1 MEEKKHKRIR
11 EQKHSSMWIL
21 IIVIIIVI
29 ISIVSLFVDNKQF
42 QNNIEEKKK
51 LEQELERIKQ
61 ENKEKEEKEEK
72 EKQEQ
77 ERQKA
82 YQEEQNKKEEIE
94 KNISEE
100 NKKNVKKIKEEIK
113 EVNNKNNKENKTQ
126 KELSQDIQKVI
137 DKSNE
142 KWDDKEKNRADTAL
156 ELVKKH
162 LGNEGYAYNLMDK
175 VNDNIYMVVVL
186 DNNTREVIGY
196 YYSDIEKNIVVKE
209 E

>member
-1 MEEKKHKRIR
+1 MEEKKHRRIR
-11 EQKHSSMWIL
+11 EQKHSSIWIL
-21 IIVIIIVI
+21 VIVIIIAI
-29 ISIVSLFVDNKQF
+29 LTITSIFIDNKKF
-42 QNNIEEKKK
+42 QKNVDEKKK
-51 LEQELERIKQ
+51 LEQELEKVKQ
-61 ENKEKEEKEEK
+61 ENKERELR

-77 ERQKA
+77 EKQKA
-82 YQEEQNKKEEIE
+82 YQEEQSKKEEIE

-100 NKKNVKKIKEEIK
+100 NKRNVKKIKEEIK
-113 EVNNKNNKENKTQ
+113 EINSKNNRDNKTQ
-126 KELSQDIQKVI
+126 KELSQDIQNVI

-142 KWDDKEKNRADTAL
+142 KWNNSEKDRANNAL

-162 LGNEGYAYNLMDK
+162 LGNADYAYNLMDK
-175 VNDNIYMVVVL
+175 ISNNIYMVVVL

>member
-11 EQKHSSMWIL
+11 EQKHSSIWIL

-29 ISIVSLFVDNKQF
+29 ISIVSLFVDNKKF

-51 LEQELERIKQ
+51 LEQELEKIKQ
-61 ENKEKEEKEEK
+61 ENKEKEEK

-94 KNISEE
+94 KNIPEE

-156 ELVKKH
+156 ELVKKY

>member
-11 EQKHSSMWIL
+11 EQKHSSIWIL

-29 ISIVSLFVDNKQF
+29 ISIVSLFVDNKKF

-51 LEQELERIKQ
+51 LEQELEKIKQ
-61 ENKEKEEKEEK
+61 ENKEKEEK

-82 YQEEQNKKEEIE
+82 YQEEQSKKEEIE
-94 KNISEE
+94 KNIPEE
-100 NKKNVKKIKEEIK
+100 NKKNVKKIKGEIK

-142 KWDDKEKNRADTAL
+142 KWDDKEKNRADAAL

>member
-11 EQKHSSMWIL
+11 EQKHSSIWIL

-29 ISIVSLFVDNKQF
+29 ISIVSLFVDNKKF

-51 LEQELERIKQ
+51 LEQELEKIKQ
-61 ENKEKEEKEEK
+61 ENKEKEEK

-82 YQEEQNKKEEIE
+82 YQEEQSKKEEIE
-94 KNISEE
+94 KNIPEE

-142 KWDDKEKNRADTAL
+142 KWDDKEKNRADAAL

-162 LGNEGYAYNLMDK
+162 LGNEGYAYNLRDK

>member
-1 MEEKKHKRIR
+1 MEEKKHRRIR
-11 EQKHSSMWIL
+11 EQKHSSIWIL
-21 IIVIIIVI
+21 VIVIIIAI
-29 ISIVSLFVDNKQF
+29 LTITSIFIDNKKF
-42 QNNIEEKKK
+42 QKNVDEKKK
-51 LEQELERIKQ
+51 LEQELEKVKP
-61 ENKEKEEKEEK
+61 ENKDRELR

-77 ERQKA
+77 EKQKA
-82 YQEEQNKKEEIE
+82 YQEEQSKKEEIE

-100 NKKNVKKIKEEIK
+100 NKRNVKKIKEEIK
-113 EVNNKNNKENKTQ
+113 EINSKNNRDNKTQ
-126 KELSQDIQKVI
+126 KELSQDIQNVI

-142 KWDDKEKNRADTAL
+142 KWNNSEKDRANNAL

-162 LGNEGYAYNLMDK
+162 LGNADYAYNLMDK
-175 VNDNIYMVVVL
+175 ISNNIYMVVVL

>member
-11 EQKHSSMWIL
+11 EQKHSSIWIL
-21 IIVIIIVI
+21 IIVIIIVT
-29 ISIVSLFVDNKQF
+29 ISIVSLFVDNKKF

-51 LEQELERIKQ
+51 LEQELEKI
-61 ENKEKEEKEEK
+61 
-72 EKQEQ
+72 KQEQ
-77 ERQKA
+77 EKQKA
-82 YQEEQNKKEEIE
+82 YQEEQSKKEEIE
-94 KNISEE
+94 KNIPEE

-126 KELSQDIQKVI
+126 KELAQDIKKVI

>member
-1 MEEKKHKRIR
+1 MEEKKHRRIR
-11 EQKHSSMWIL
+11 EQKHSSIWIL
-21 IIVIIIVI
+21 VIVIIIAI
-29 ISIVSLFVDNKQF
+29 LTITSIFIDNKKF
-42 QNNIEEKKK
+42 QKNVDEKKK
-51 LEQELERIKQ
+51 LEQELEKVKQ
-61 ENKEKEEKEEK
+61 ENKERELR

-77 ERQKA
+77 EKQKA
-82 YQEEQNKKEEIE
+82 YQEEQSKKEEIE

-113 EVNNKNNKENKTQ
+113 EINSKNNRENKTQ
-126 KELSQDIQKVI
+126 KELSQDIQNVI
-137 DKSNE
+137 DKS
-142 KWDDKEKNRADTAL
+142 KDRANNAL

-162 LGNEGYAYNLMDK
+162 LGNGDYAYNLMDK
-175 VNDNIYMVVVL
+175 ISNNIYMVVVL

>member
-11 EQKHSSMWIL
+11 EQKHSSIWIL

-29 ISIVSLFVDNKQF
+29 ISIVSLFVDNKKF

-51 LEQELERIKQ
+51 LEQELEKIKQ
-61 ENKEKEEKEEK
+61 ENKEKEEK

-82 YQEEQNKKEEIE
+82 YQEEQSKKEEIE
-94 KNISEE
+94 KNIPEE

>member
-1 MEEKKHKRIR
+1 MEEKRHKRIR
-11 EQKHSSMWIL
+11 EQKHSSIWIL

-29 ISIVSLFVDNKQF
+29 ISIVSLFVDNKKF

-51 LEQELERIKQ
+51 LEQELEKIKQ
-61 ENKEKEEKEEK
+61 ENKEKEEKE
-72 EKQEQ
+72 KQEQ
-77 ERQKA
+77 EKQKA
-82 YQEEQNKKEEIE
+82 YQEEQSKKEEIE
-94 KNISEE
+94 KNIPEE

-113 EVNNKNNKENKTQ
+113 EVNNKNNKGNKTQ

>member
-11 EQKHSSMWIL
+11 EQKHSSIWIL

-29 ISIVSLFVDNKQF
+29 ISIVSLFVDNKKF

-51 LEQELERIKQ
+51 LEQELEKIKQ
-61 ENKEKEEKEEK
+61 ENKEKEEK

-82 YQEEQNKKEEIE
+82 YQEEQSKKEEIE
-94 KNISEE
+94 KNIPEE
-100 NKKNVKKIKEEIK
+100 NKKKVKKIKEEIK

>member
-11 EQKHSSMWIL
+11 EQKHSSIWIL

-29 ISIVSLFVDNKQF
+29 ISIVSLFVDNKKF

-51 LEQELERIKQ
+51 LEQELEKIKQ
-61 ENKEKEEKEEK
+61 ENKEKEEKE
-72 EKQEQ
+72 KQEQ
-77 ERQKA
+77 EKQKA
-82 YQEEQNKKEEIE
+82 YQEEQSKKEEIE
-94 KNISEE
+94 KNIPEE

-175 VNDNIYMVVVL
+175 VNDNIYMIVVL

>member
-11 EQKHSSMWIL
+11 EQKHSSIWIL

-29 ISIVSLFVDNKQF
+29 ISIVSLFVDNKKF

-51 LEQELERIKQ
+51 LEQELEKIKQ
-61 ENKEKEEKEEK
+61 ENKEKEEKE
-72 EKQEQ
+72 KQEQ
-77 ERQKA
+77 EKQKA

-94 KNISEE
+94 KNIPEE

-113 EVNNKNNKENKTQ
+113 EVNIKNNKENKTQ
-126 KELSQDIQKVI
+126 KELAQDIKKVI

>member
-11 EQKHSSMWIL
+11 EQKHSSIWIL

-51 LEQELERIKQ
+51 IEQELEKIKQ
-61 ENKEKEEKEEK
+61 ENKEKEEK

-94 KNISEE
+94 KNIPEE

>member
-11 EQKHSSMWIL
+11 EQKHSSIWIL

-29 ISIVSLFVDNKQF
+29 ISIVSLFVDNKKF

-61 ENKEKEEKEEK
+61 EKEEK

-77 ERQKA
+77 ERQKV

-113 EVNNKNNKENKTQ
+113 EVNNKNNKGNKTQ

>member
-11 EQKHSSMWIL
+11 EQKHSSIWIL

-29 ISIVSLFVDNKQF
+29 ISIVSLFVDNKKF

-51 LEQELERIKQ
+51 LEQELEKIKQ
-61 ENKEKEEKEEK
+61 ENKEK

-94 KNISEE
+94 KNMPEE

-126 KELSQDIQKVI
+126 KELSQDIQRVI

>member
-11 EQKHSSMWIL
+11 EQKHSSIWIL

-29 ISIVSLFVDNKQF
+29 ISIVSLFVDNKKF

-51 LEQELERIKQ
+51 LEQELEKIKQ
-61 ENKEKEEKEEK
+61 ENKEKEEKE
-72 EKQEQ
+72 KQEQ
-77 ERQKA
+77 EKQKA

-94 KNISEE
+94 KNIPEE

-113 EVNNKNNKENKTQ
+113 EVNIKNNKENKTQ

-142 KWDDKEKNRADTAL
+142 KWDDKEKNRADAAL

>member
-11 EQKHSSMWIL
+11 EQKHSSIWIL
-21 IIVIIIVI
+21 IIVIIIVT
-29 ISIVSLFVDNKQF
+29 ISIVSLFVDNKKF

-51 LEQELERIKQ
+51 LEQELEKIKQ
-61 ENKEKEEKEEK
+61 ENKEKEEK

-82 YQEEQNKKEEIE
+82 YQEEQSKKEEIE
-94 KNISEE
+94 KNIPEE

>member
-11 EQKHSSMWIL
+11 EQKHSSIWIL

-29 ISIVSLFVDNKQF
+29 ISIVSLFVDNKKF

-51 LEQELERIKQ
+51 LEQELEKIKQ
-61 ENKEKEEKEEK
+61 ENKEKEEK

-82 YQEEQNKKEEIE
+82 YQEEQSKKEEIE
-94 KNISEE
+94 KNIPEE

-142 KWDDKEKNRADTAL
+142 KWDDKEKNKADTAL

-162 LGNEGYAYNLMDK
+162 LGNADYAYNLMDK
-175 VNDNIYMVVVL
+175 ISNNIYMVVVL

>member
-11 EQKHSSMWIL
+11 EQKHSSIWIL

-29 ISIVSLFVDNKQF
+29 ISIVSLFVDNKKF

-51 LEQELERIKQ
+51 LEQELEKIKQ
-61 ENKEKEEKEEK
+61 ENKEKEEK

-94 KNISEE
+94 KNMPEE

-126 KELSQDIQKVI
+126 KELSQDIQRVI

-186 DNNTREVIGY
+186 DNNTIEVIGY

>member
-11 EQKHSSMWIL
+11 EQKHSSIWIL

-29 ISIVSLFVDNKQF
+29 ISIVSLFVDNKKF

-51 LEQELERIKQ
+51 LEQELEKI
-61 ENKEKEEKEEK
+61 
-72 EKQEQ
+72 KQEQ
-77 ERQKA
+77 EKQKA
-82 YQEEQNKKEEIE
+82 YQEEQSKKEEIE
-94 KNISEE
+94 KNIPEE

>member
-1 MEEKKHKRIR
+1 MEEKRHKRIR
-11 EQKHSSMWIL
+11 EQKHSSIWIL

-29 ISIVSLFVDNKQF
+29 ISIVSLFVDNKKF

-51 LEQELERIKQ
+51 LEQELEKIKQ
-61 ENKEKEEKEEK
+61 ENKEKEEK

-82 YQEEQNKKEEIE
+82 YQEEQSKKEEIE
-94 KNISEE
+94 KNIPEE

-113 EVNNKNNKENKTQ
+113 EVNNKNNKGNKTQ

>member
-11 EQKHSSMWIL
+11 EQKHSSIWIL

-29 ISIVSLFVDNKQF
+29 ISIVSLFVDNKKF

-61 ENKEKEEKEEK
+61 EKEEK

-77 ERQKA
+77 ERQKV

-94 KNISEE
+94 KNIPEE

-162 LGNEGYAYNLMDK
+162 LGNEGYVYNLMDK

>member
-11 EQKHSSMWIL
+11 EQKHSSIWIL

-29 ISIVSLFVDNKQF
+29 ISIVSLFVDNKKF

-61 ENKEKEEKEEK
+61 ENKEKE
-72 EKQEQ
+72 KQEQ

-82 YQEEQNKKEEIE
+82 YQEEQSKKEEIE
-94 KNISEE
+94 KNIPEE

-113 EVNNKNNKENKTQ
+113 EVNNKNNKGNKTQ

-156 ELVKKH
+156 ELVKKY

>member
-11 EQKHSSMWIL
+11 EQKHSSIWIL
-21 IIVIIIVI
+21 IIVIIIVT
-29 ISIVSLFVDNKQF
+29 ISIVSLFVDNKKF

-51 LEQELERIKQ
+51 LEQELEKI
-61 ENKEKEEKEEK
+61 
-72 EKQEQ
+72 KQEQ
-77 ERQKA
+77 EKQKA
-82 YQEEQNKKEEIE
+82 YQEEQSKKEEIE
-94 KNISEE
+94 KNIPEE

-126 KELSQDIQKVI
+126 KELAQDIKKVI

-186 DNNTREVIGY
+186 DNNSLEVIGY

>member
-11 EQKHSSMWIL
+11 EQKHSSIWIL

-29 ISIVSLFVDNKQF
+29 ISIVSLFVDNKKF

-61 ENKEKEEKEEK
+61 ENKENKEK

-82 YQEEQNKKEEIE
+82 YQEEQSKKEEIE
-94 KNISEE
+94 KNIPEE
-100 NKKNVKKIKEEIK
+100 NKKNVKKIKEKIK
-113 EVNNKNNKENKTQ
+113 EVNNKNNKGNKTQ

>member
-1 MEEKKHKRIR
+1 MEEKKHRRIR
-11 EQKHSSMWIL
+11 EQKHSSIWIL
-21 IIVIIIVI
+21 VIVIIIAI
-29 ISIVSLFVDNKQF
+29 LTITSIFIDNKKF
-42 QNNIEEKKK
+42 QKNVDEKKK
-51 LEQELERIKQ
+51 LEQELEKVKQ
-61 ENKEKEEKEEK
+61 ENKDRELR

-77 ERQKA
+77 EKQKA
-82 YQEEQNKKEEIE
+82 YQEEQSKKEEIE

-113 EVNNKNNKENKTQ
+113 EINSKNNRENKTQ
-126 KELSQDIQKVI
+126 KELSQYIKNVI

-142 KWDDKEKNRADTAL
+142 KWNNSEKDRANNAL
-156 ELVKKH
+156 ELVKKY
-162 LGNEGYAYNLMDK
+162 LGNGDYAYNLMDK
-175 VNDNIYMVVVL
+175 INNNIYMVVVL

>member
-11 EQKHSSMWIL
+11 EQKHSSIWIL

-29 ISIVSLFVDNKQF
+29 ISIVSLFVDNKKF

-51 LEQELERIKQ
+51 LEQELEKIKQ
-61 ENKEKEEKEEK
+61 ENKEKEEKE
-72 EKQEQ
+72 KQEQ
-77 ERQKA
+77 EKQKA

-94 KNISEE
+94 KNIPEE

-113 EVNNKNNKENKTQ
+113 EVNIKNNKENKTQ
-126 KELSQDIQKVI
+126 KELAQDIKKVI

-156 ELVKKH
+156 ELVKKY

>member
-11 EQKHSSMWIL
+11 EQKHSSIWIL

-29 ISIVSLFVDNKQF
+29 ISIVSLFVDNKKF

-51 LEQELERIKQ
+51 LEQELEKIKQ
-61 ENKEKEEKEEK
+61 ENKEKEEK

-82 YQEEQNKKEEIE
+82 YQEEQSKKEEIE
-94 KNISEE
+94 KNIPEE

-142 KWDDKEKNRADTAL
+142 KWDDKEKNKADTAL

>member
-11 EQKHSSMWIL
+11 EQKHSSIWIL

-29 ISIVSLFVDNKQF
+29 ISIVSLFVDNKKF

-51 LEQELERIKQ
+51 LEQELEKIKQ
-61 ENKEKEEKEEK
+61 ENKEKE
-72 EKQEQ
+72 EQ

>member
-11 EQKHSSMWIL
+11 EQKHSSIWIL

-29 ISIVSLFVDNKQF
+29 ISIVSLFVDNKKF

-51 LEQELERIKQ
+51 LEQELEKIKQ
-61 ENKEKEEKEEK
+61 ENKEKEEKE
-72 EKQEQ
+72 KQEQ
-77 ERQKA
+77 EKQKA

-94 KNISEE
+94 KNIPEE

-113 EVNNKNNKENKTQ
+113 EVNIKNNKENKTQ

>member
-11 EQKHSSMWIL
+11 EQKHSSIWIL
-21 IIVIIIVI
+21 IIVIIIVT
-29 ISIVSLFVDNKQF
+29 ISIVSLFVDNKKF

-51 LEQELERIKQ
+51 LEQELEKIKQ
-61 ENKEKEEKEEK
+61 ENKEKEEK

-82 YQEEQNKKEEIE
+82 YQEEQSKKEEIE
-94 KNISEE
+94 KNIPEE

-142 KWDDKEKNRADTAL
+142 KWDDKDKNRADAAL

>member
-11 EQKHSSMWIL
+11 EQKHSSIWIL

-29 ISIVSLFVDNKQF
+29 ISIVSLFVDNKKF

-61 ENKEKEEKEEK
+61 ENKEKE
-72 EKQEQ
+72 KQEQ

-82 YQEEQNKKEEIE
+82 YQEEQSKKEEIE
-94 KNISEE
+94 KNIPEE

-113 EVNNKNNKENKTQ
+113 EVNIKNNKENKTQ
-126 KELSQDIQKVI
+126 KELAQDIKKVI

>member
-11 EQKHSSMWIL
+11 EQKHSSIWIL

-29 ISIVSLFVDNKQF
+29 ISIVSLFVDNKKF

-51 LEQELERIKQ
+51 LEQELDRIKQ
-61 ENKEKEEKEEK
+61 ENKEK

-94 KNISEE
+94 KNIPEE

>member
-1 MEEKKHKRIR
+1 MEEKKHRRIR
-11 EQKHSSMWIL
+11 EQKHSSIWIL
-21 IIVIIIVI
+21 VIVIIIAI
-29 ISIVSLFVDNKQF
+29 LTITSIFIDNKKF
-42 QNNIEEKKK
+42 QKNVDEKKK
-51 LEQELERIKQ
+51 LEQELEKVKQ
-61 ENKEKEEKEEK
+61 ENKDRELR

-77 ERQKA
+77 EKQKA
-82 YQEEQNKKEEIE
+82 YQEEQSKKEEKE

-113 EVNNKNNKENKTQ
+113 EINSKNNRENKTQ
-126 KELSQDIQKVI
+126 KELSQDIQNVI
-137 DKSNE
+137 DKGNE
-142 KWDDKEKNRADTAL
+142 KWNNSEKDRANNAL

-162 LGNEGYAYNLMDK
+162 LGNVDHAYNLMDK
-175 VNDNIYMVVVL
+175 ISNNIYMVVVL

>member
-11 EQKHSSMWIL
+11 EQKHSSIWIL

-29 ISIVSLFVDNKQF
+29 ISIVSLFVDNKKF

-51 LEQELERIKQ
+51 LEQELEKIKQ
-61 ENKEKEEKEEK
+61 ENKEKEEKE
-72 EKQEQ
+72 KQEQ
-77 ERQKA
+77 EKQKA
-82 YQEEQNKKEEIE
+82 YQEEQSKKEEIE
-94 KNISEE
+94 KNIPEE

>member
-11 EQKHSSMWIL
+11 EQKHSSIWIL

-29 ISIVSLFVDNKQF
+29 ISIVSLFVDNKKF

-51 LEQELERIKQ
+51 LEQELEKIKQ
-61 ENKEKEEKEEK
+61 ENKEKEEKE
-72 EKQEQ
+72 KQEQ
-77 ERQKA
+77 EKQKA
-82 YQEEQNKKEEIE
+82 YQEEQSKKEEIE
-94 KNISEE
+94 KNIPEE

-113 EVNNKNNKENKTQ
+113 EVNIKNNKENKTQ
-126 KELSQDIQKVI
+126 KELAQDIKKVI